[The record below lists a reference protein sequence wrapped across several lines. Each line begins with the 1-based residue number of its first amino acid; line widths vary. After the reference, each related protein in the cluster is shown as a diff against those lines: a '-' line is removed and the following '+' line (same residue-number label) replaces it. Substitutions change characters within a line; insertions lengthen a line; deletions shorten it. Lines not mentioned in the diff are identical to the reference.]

1 VVSKSTLQRIAEPL
15 LVVLTLAFL
24 ACSPTESK
32 RHQDKLLVVVSIN
45 PLADLVGRVGGER
58 VDVTQLVP
66 PGASPHTYEPTPSQV
81 GRLAR
86 ARLLVLVGLD
96 FEFWAEDMVDA
107 VGNPRL
113 VVADTSAAIEPIDR
127 NPHTWLD
134 PRNAILQVESIRD
147 SLQQVDP
154 EGRRVYEQ
162 NAERLV
168 DELRA
173 LDQEIEKEIGSWS
186 FHSFVAF
193 HPAWSY
199 FAKRYGLEQAAVV
212 EETPGHEPSMD
223 EMAHVIETAKAIGA
237 RAIFAEPQLPPEV
250 AETIAEETGAS
261 VLLLD
266 PIGGAEAPDD
276 YLGLIRYNVQTM
288 AKAMK

>member
-1 VVSKSTLQRIAEPL
+1 
-15 LVVLTLAFL
+15 
-24 ACSPTESK
+24 
-32 RHQDKLLVVVSIN
+32 
-45 PLADLVGRVGGER
+45 
-58 VDVTQLVP
+58 
-66 PGASPHTYEPTPSQV
+66 
-81 GRLAR
+81 LAR

-96 FEFWAEDMVDA
+96 FEFWAEDMVNA

-113 VVADTSAAIEPIDR
+113 VVTDTSSAIDPIGR

-134 PRNAILQVESIRD
+134 PRNAILQVKSIRD
-147 SLQQVDP
+147 ALQRVDP
-154 EGRRVYEQ
+154 EGRRFYEQ
-162 NAERLV
+162 NAARLV
-168 DELRA
+168 DELKA

-186 FHSFVAF
+186 LHSFVAF

-223 EMAHVIETAKAIGA
+223 EMAHVIETAKAVGA